1 MSSLLDPPLDPLLA
15 PTPPT
20 SDDAPAAAPARPLRP
35 AAARGRSAGLPELWR
50 SRELLGHLVLRN
62 LRVKYQRSVLGFV
75 WTLLNPLL
83 TITVLVLV
91 FHFVVKIQVP
101 DFWAFLVSG
110 YFVWSFSLQS
120 LTAATYVLPEHA
132 HLWRSMAFPGE
143 VLVVATALSRMAE
156 FLAEMVLV
164 VALLAVFHHHRL
176 PASFLWLVPLLLLVF
191 ALAVGLSLPI
201 ATLAAFFHDVQHALP
216 IALMTLFYVSPV
228 FYPARMVPAAIR
240 PLYFANPFAGLITLF
255 QTVLFEGRAPDAGLL
270 LWTAAL
276 IGAILWFG
284 HATFRRYQPILAEIV

>member
-1 MSSLLDPPLDPLLA
+1 MSSLLDSPVDPLLA

-20 SDDAPAAAPARPLRP
+20 SDDAPAAAPAPPLRP
-35 AAARGRSAGLPELWR
+35 VAARGRSAGLPELWR
-50 SRELLGHLVLRN
+50 SRELLAHLVLRN
-62 LRVKYQRSVLGFV
+62 LRVKYQRSVLG
-75 WTLLNPLL
+75 
-83 TITVLVLV
+83 
-91 FHFVVKIQVP
+91 
-101 DFWAFLVSG
+101 
-110 YFVWSFSLQS
+110 FVWSFSLQS

-216 IALMTLFYVSPV
+216 IALMTLFYLSPV

-240 PLYFANPFAGLITLF
+240 PLYFANPFAGLLTLF

-276 IGAILWFG
+276 VGAILWFG

>member
-1 MSSLLDPPLDPLLA
+1 MSSLLDSPVDPLLA
-15 PTPPT
+15 PAPEEL
-20 SDDAPAAAPARPLRP
+20 PAAPPARR
-35 AAARGRSAGLPELWR
+35 AGGLPELWR
-50 SRELLGHLVLRN
+50 SRELLAHLVLRN

-91 FHFVVKIQVP
+91 FRFVVKIQVP
-101 DFWAFLVSG
+101 HFWAFLVSG

-132 HLWRSMAFPGE
+132 HLSRSMAFPGE
-143 VLVVATALSRMAE
+143 VLVFAAALSRMAE

-164 VALLAVFHHHRL
+164 VLLLAAFHHHRL
-176 PASFLWLVPLLLLVF
+176 PASFLWLPPLLLLAL
-191 ALAVGLSLPI
+191 ALAVGLALPI
-201 ATLAAFFHDVQHALP
+201 STLAVFFHDVQHALP

-228 FYPARMVPAAIR
+228 FYPARMVPQAIR
-240 PLYFANPFAGLITLF
+240 PLYFANPFAGLLTLF
-255 QTVLFEGRAPDAGLL
+255 QTVLFEGRAPGAGLL

-276 IGAILWFG
+276 IAAILWFG
-284 HATFRRYQPILAEIV
+284 HATFRRYQPVLAEIV